1 MLPEDP
7 NAYGWMIKAALYS
20 AFAAFGGLM
29 GHLFRSLDG
38 AAPVTLYASC
48 VKSLGAAFAGFLVFL
63 LCNVL
68 QLSEQW
74 TGVIVGVFGWLGAD
88 VTIMVL
94 EKQVL
99 KKLGITW
106 KGRQTS
112 QPPKEP
118 EDV

>member
-7 NAYGWMIKAALYS
+7 SSFSWMVKAALYS

-29 GHLFRSLDG
+29 GHLFRSLDSG
-38 AAPVTLYASC
+38 KKVTVYAS
-48 VKSLGAAFAGFLVFL
+48 VIKSFGAAFAGFLVFL
-63 LCNVL
+63 LCNATH
-68 QLSEQW
+68 LSDQW
-74 TGVIVGVFGWLGAD
+74 TGIIVGVFGWLGAD

-106 KGRQTS
+106 KDRQNS
-112 QPPKEP
+112 QTPKDS